1 MRKIDRA
8 ALELALHQTL
18 AEKDQSRV
26 EQVRSMLEGRTRL
39 EVSQF
44 CSFHRQIEALRLQ
57 PWELP
62 PCLGD
67 YDATP
72 GGRDEQ
78 ATAGRA
84 GRRAVV
90 RHRSATRA
98 PFGAPVVR
106 TPTRAARRAGELAA
120 AAS

>member
-1 MRKIDRA
+1 MRKTDRA
-8 ALELALHQTL
+8 ALDLALQQTL

-44 CSFHRQIEALRLQ
+44 CSFHRQIAALRLQ

-67 YDATP
+67 YDGPP

-78 ATAGRA
+78 AWALLKRMQKAGVSRWHPSPLE
-84 GRRAVV
+84 AVEAAEKQV
-90 RHRSATRA
+90 AT
-98 PFGAPVVR
+98 
-106 TPTRAARRAGELAA
+106 
-120 AAS
+120 

>member
-1 MRKIDRA
+1 MRKTDRA
-8 ALELALHQTL
+8 ALDLALQQTL

-26 EQVRSMLEGRTRL
+26 DQVRSMLERRTRL

-44 CSFHRQIEALRLQ
+44 CSFHRQIAALALK

-67 YDATP
+67 YDGAP

-78 ATAGRA
+78 AWALLKRMRKAGLSRWD
-84 GRRAVV
+84 
-90 RHRSATRA
+90 
-98 PFGAPVVR
+98 PDP
-106 TPTRAARRAGELAA
+106 LAA
-120 AAS
+120 VEAAEKQVAT

>member
-8 ALELALHQTL
+8 ALELALEETL

-26 EQVRSMLEGRTRL
+26 EQVRSMLKGRTRL

-44 CSFHRQIEALRLQ
+44 CSFHRQIDALGLR

-67 YDATP
+67 MEGPA
-72 GGRDEQ
+72 GRDEQ
-78 ATAGRA
+78 AWQLLERM
-84 GRRAVV
+84 
-90 RHRSATRA
+90 
-98 PFGAPVVR
+98 
-106 TPTRAARRAGELAA
+106 RRAGISRWHPSPLSAVEMAEKTVLQP
-120 AAS
+120 

>member
-8 ALELALHQTL
+8 ALELALQQTL

-44 CSFHRQIEALRLQ
+44 CSFHRQIAALKLR
-57 PWELP
+57 PWEMP

-67 YDATP
+67 LDIN
-72 GGRDEQ
+72 GSGRDEQ
-78 ATAGRA
+78 AMRLLKRMRHAGVSRWHPDPIKA
-84 GRRAVV
+84 CEAAEKQA
-90 RHRSATRA
+90 AT
-98 PFGAPVVR
+98 
-106 TPTRAARRAGELAA
+106 
-120 AAS
+120 